1 MAKDKLGEN
10 DKPDWSGPTATKFDK
25 AYRDCKQQ
33 WVPVQLV
40 RVTLPQDL
48 EPSELTLTSG
58 AAAAAAFEAEDAY
71 DIIQVFERRETPGGT
86 WY

>member
-1 MAKDKLGEN
+1 M
-10 DKPDWSGPTATKFDK
+10 
-25 AYRDCKQQ
+25 
-33 WVPVQLV
+33 QLV